1 MSGAA
6 LALALS
12 AAGLHATWNLLLART
27 RDVEAAT
34 GVALIAGVVAFAPV
48 AALSWD
54 VEASAAPYI
63 AGSAGLELVYFV
75 LLAAAYSRAQLAVV
89 YPVARGGAPVLVL
102 LGALLLGRIPS
113 FAEAAGV
120 LLVSA
125 GVLLVRGAGAWR
137 GLAIAAV
144 IASYTLVDNAGIEHA
159 GPLAYL
165 EVVLVPV
172 AVVVAVKVGPTRLRA
187 ALTPAAVAA
196 GVASFLAYSLALA
209 ALELAPAAPVAAVR
223 ETSVVI
229 AVALAA
235 PFLHERV
242 GPGRLAGAALVA
254 LGVAL
259 LGT

>member
-1 MSGAA
+1 
-6 LALALS
+6 
-12 AAGLHATWNLLLART
+12 
-27 RDVEAAT
+27 
-34 GVALIAGVVAFAPV
+34 
-48 AALSWD
+48 
-54 VEASAAPYI
+54 
-63 AGSAGLELVYFV
+63 
-75 LLAAAYSRAQLAVV
+75 
-89 YPVARGGAPVLVL
+89 
-102 LGALLLGRIPS
+102 
-113 FAEAAGV
+113 V

-137 GLAIAAV
+137 GLLIAAV
-144 IASYTLVDNAGIEHA
+144 IAAYTLVDNAGIEHA

-165 EVVLVPV
+165 ELVLAPV
-172 AVVVAVKVGPTRLRA
+172 AVVVAVKVGPARLRA
-187 ALTPAAVAA
+187 ALTPAVVAA
-196 GVASFLAYSLALA
+196 GIASFLAYSLALA

-242 GPGRLAGAALVA
+242 GTARLVGAALVA